1 MKRIS
6 KRFNR
11 FGFSLLL
18 LAMFLFAGALPV
30 SARIYGGWGGRSSPS
45 SGKTVGTYAVGTNP
59 QGIAIDSS
67 GNVWVANNGSG
78 NGSGSNVTELNS
90 FGATVG
96 TYAAG
101 AGPNGIAIDSSGN
114 VWVTNSG
121 SNTVTV
127 IKPAKGPVIGPH
139 GPHFHH
145 YSGPRWLKPL

>member
-67 GNVWVANNGSG
+67 GNVWV
-78 NGSGSNVTELNS
+78 
-90 FGATVG
+90 
-96 TYAAG
+96 
-101 AGPNGIAIDSSGN
+101 
-114 VWVTNSG
+114 TNSG

>member
-59 QGIAIDSS
+59 TGIADPS
-67 GNVWVANNGSG
+67 GNIWVANFGSD
-78 NGSGSNVTELNS
+78 SVTE
-90 FGATVG
+90 F
-96 TYAAG
+96 
-101 AGPNGIAIDSSGN
+101 
-114 VWVTNSG
+114 
-121 SNTVTV
+121 
-127 IKPAKGPVIGPH
+127 IKAAKGPTLL
-139 GPHFHH
+139 
-145 YSGPRWLKPL
+145 RK